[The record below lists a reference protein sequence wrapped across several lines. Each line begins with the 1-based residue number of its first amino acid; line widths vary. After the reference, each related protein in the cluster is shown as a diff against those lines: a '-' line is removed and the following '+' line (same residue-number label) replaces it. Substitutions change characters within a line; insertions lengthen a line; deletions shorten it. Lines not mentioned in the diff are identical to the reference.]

1 MSWLDYGLV
10 ILFLVVMVIIGLYS
24 KKNVKSSEDFYVAG
38 GKVPWWLS
46 GISHHVT
53 GYSGVVFVG
62 YAGIA
67 YATGTAIYFWWA
79 INIAV
84 MVAIG
89 SVLVAP
95 RWPRLRKALGIQSP
109 TEYLRIRYGVAAQV
123 IVAIAGVLTKLLDVG
138 AKWASIGILVYGF
151 TGIPIWIGVLS
162 SAVVSLIYM
171 SIGGLIADLW
181 TDFAQWVVQT
191 VAGLTLF
198 VGSILYLSKNL
209 NMGLFEA
216 FSSLPKENLCV
227 FNAGRGQG
235 SLTWTLLYAIVVFLS
250 YNGGTWSLATRYI
263 SVSNAKDAKRSALLS
278 AALYLVWP
286 IVVFT
291 PMWLGP
297 IFVPGL
303 TQAEAANTLFASLS
317 KMFLP
322 SGLLGLSLAAMYANT
337 LSMCTSDCNTVS
349 AVLTR
354 DILPIFKK
362 DILTDE
368 KKELYVARLTT
379 IGFML
384 LTVAVGILNRSFGG
398 VASMILGWFA
408 ALLGPT
414 AISLLLGLFPA
425 FKHCDSKAAILS
437 TISGFTV
444 FVLNKA
450 GILPAM
456 AADVALVLPTAVTFT
471 IYVVIGLTNK
481 YLLKKAIQTEVEELL
496 VHLSQADE
504 IQA

>member
-1 MSWLDYGLV
+1 MGILDYGAVL
-10 ILFLVVMVIIGLYS
+10 LFLVVMVVIGLYS
-24 KKNVKSSEDFYVAG
+24 KNNVKSSEDFYVAG

-79 INIAV
+79 VNIAIA
-84 MVAIG
+84 VALG
-89 SVLVAP
+89 AVFMAP

-109 TEYLRIRYGVAAQV
+109 TEYLRMRYSTATQV
-123 IVAIAGVLTKLLDVG
+123 VVAISGIVSKLIDVG

-151 TGIPIWIGVLS
+151 TGVPIWIGILS

-198 VGSILYLSKNL
+198 VGTILHLRSQFG
-209 NMGLFEA
+209 MGLFEA
-216 FSSLPKENLCV
+216 FGNLPEGNLCIM
-227 FNAGRGQG
+227 NPGRGQG
-235 SLTWTLLYAIVVFLS
+235 SVSWTLLYFIVVFLS

-263 SVSNAKDAKRSALLS
+263 SVDNAKDAKRSAMLS

-286 IVVFT
+286 IIVFT
-291 PMWLGP
+291 PMWLGS

-303 TQAEAANTLFASLS
+303 TQAEASNTLYATLS

-337 LSMCTSDCNTVS
+337 LSMCTSDCNTIS

-362 DILTDE
+362 DILTDD
-368 KKELYVARLTT
+368 KKELFTARATT

-384 LTVAVGILNRSFGG
+384 LTVVVGLMQDSFGG
-398 VASMILGWFA
+398 IANMILSWFS

-414 AISLLLGLFPA
+414 AIPLLLGLLPA
-425 FKHCDSKAAILS
+425 FKHCDAKAAILS
-437 TISGFTV
+437 TLGGFSV
-444 FVLNKA
+444 FVLNQA
-450 GILPAM
+450 HVLPAFE
-456 AADVALVLPTAVTFT
+456 ADISVILPTAVAFVV
-471 IYVVIGLTNK
+471 YVGIGLINQ
-481 YLLKKAIQTEVEELL
+481 YALKKPVPQEIEDLM
-496 VHLSQADE
+496 VHLGKDD
-504 IQA
+504 